1 MKIGVI
7 ENDAEFV
14 ASRDHVEKL
23 SGYVL
28 YLVPG
33 MAIGLVA
40 LGLAATGVID

>member
-1 MKIGVI
+1 M
-7 ENDAEFV
+7 ENDAQFV

-28 YLVPG
+28 YLVAG
-33 MAIGLVA
+33 MASGSVA